1 MSEKHLVCQ
10 GAVCRCDF
18 GTTTDKLMVKT
29 QSKQDGKEK
38 LMATHADIGAT
49 FEKNS
54 FGSCKKLNN
63 GPCAPVVT
71 KWEGFYDQIIV
82 EDNNGKALLEDSQA
96 NCAVSNAPSITI
108 WYSLRC

>member
-10 GAVCRCDF
+10 GAVCGCDL

-29 QSKQDGKEK
+29 QNKRYINDKDGKEK

-96 NCAVSNAPSITI
+96 TCAVSNAPSIT
-108 WYSLRC
+108 R

>member
-1 MSEKHLVCQ
+1 MESI
-10 GAVCRCDF
+10 
-18 GTTTDKLMVKT
+18 TDKLMVKT
-29 QSKQDGKEK
+29 QSKGYINDKEK

-63 GPCAPVVT
+63 GPCALVVT

-96 NCAVSNAPSITI
+96 TCAVSNAPSIT
-108 WYSLRC
+108 R

>member
-29 QSKQDGKEK
+29 QSKRYINDKDGKEK
-38 LMATHADIGAT
+38 LMATHANIGAT

-54 FGSCKKLNN
+54 FGSCKKTEQW
-63 GPCAPVVT
+63 P
-71 KWEGFYDQIIV
+71 
-82 EDNNGKALLEDSQA
+82 
-96 NCAVSNAPSITI
+96 
-108 WYSLRC
+108 LRSCCNEMGRILRSDYCRG